1 MKKFL
6 ISLLILILLG
16 GTAFFFGWVSFR
28 VESSEYAVAFTKSD
42 GWIGEPVEPGTFRWM
57 WQALIP
63 TNLTLHRFPL
73 NASEASL
80 DESGEL
86 PSASLYRRY
95 VEGEPSFDYSL
106 ELTLSYRLKPQEVAE
121 ALAEQRATPEDI
133 DSFRTSLEAE
143 LKNAA
148 RSAVVSAIEALAGQP
163 EVGALTSIA
172 EEVQSELR
180 SAVPEIELLGLTIED
195 ARLPDP
201 FVYQSARENYQSIQ
215 QGRREGLRE
224 TARSAAAQRVIDEE
238 RRSALAEYGRILQE
252 YPVLLDYFRLSAE
265 TGTDLLN
272 LEPLQQALQQGEQ

>member
-28 VESSEYAVAFTKSD
+28 VDSSEYAVAFTKSD
-42 GWIGEPVEPGTFRWM
+42 GWIADPVEPGSFRWM

-73 NASEASL
+73 AASEATL

-86 PSASLYRRY
+86 PSAALYRRY

-106 ELTLSYRLKPQEVAE
+106 ELTLSYRLAPEEVAA
-121 ALAEQRATPEDI
+121 ALAEERTTPEDI
-133 DSFRTSLEAE
+133 DSFRASLEQE
-143 LKNAA
+143 LKNSA
-148 RSAVVSAIEALAGQP
+148 RSAVVSAMEALAQEP
-163 EVGALTSIA
+163 VAGALTSIA
-172 EEVQSELR
+172 EEVQAELQ
-180 SAVPEIELLGLTIED
+180 SAVQEIELLGLTIKD

-201 FVYQSARENYQSIQ
+201 FVYRTARESYQAIQ

-238 RRSALAEYGRILQE
+238 RRAALEEYGRILQE

-272 LEPLQQALQQGEQ
+272 LEPLQQALEQGAQ